1 SVAPSLVRLQLLR
14 KPGVD
19 PYLRLDGRAMD
30 FVLQNPGPPVVSSN
44 GSQDAIVWVLDEN
57 ARRSAILTGPKAP
70 HPVLYAIDPM
80 TLKVLWKTDPD
91 LLQASGKYNSPTI
104 ADGNVYVGTDRIVA
118 FGTGSAQ
125 WRSSTAPNQS
135 QPSMTGSA
143 TVPVAVGN
151 QSDGLSEVK
160 GKAAFER
167 ACVGCHQIEVATNS
181 RYTETGWRQMVNTMV
196 QRGAELSPPEIVDVT
211 AYLSKNFG
219 KVNVNTAAAAQ
230 LEEALGLTEKEAG
243 AIVSY
248 REQNGDIKSL
258 DQLKAVPGIS
268 PDKIQAKA
276 EAIAFRD

>member
-1 SVAPSLVRLQLLR
+1 
-14 KPGVD
+14 
-19 PYLRLDGRAMD
+19 
-30 FVLQNPGPPVVSSN
+30 
-44 GSQDAIVWVLDEN
+44 
-57 ARRSAILTGPKAP
+57 
-70 HPVLYAIDPM
+70 
-80 TLKVLWKTDPD
+80 
-91 LLQASGKYNSPTI
+91 
-104 ADGNVYVGTDRIVA
+104 
-118 FGTGSAQ
+118 
-125 WRSSTAPNQS
+125 
-135 QPSMTGSA
+135 
-143 TVPVAVGN
+143 
-151 QSDGLSEVK
+151 
-160 GKAAFER
+160 
-167 ACVGCHQIEVATNS
+167 
-181 RYTETGWRQMVNTMV
+181 MVNTMV